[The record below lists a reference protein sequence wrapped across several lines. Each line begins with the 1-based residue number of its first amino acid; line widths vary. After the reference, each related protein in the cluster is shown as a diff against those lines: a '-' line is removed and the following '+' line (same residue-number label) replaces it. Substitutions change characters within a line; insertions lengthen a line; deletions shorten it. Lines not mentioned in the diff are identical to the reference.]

1 MPLWSSCMLSWAK
14 VEKVVKP
21 PHTPVVS
28 SRHRLL
34 FSEPFLANSAN
45 NTPKTKQPTTLTASV
60 PHGNS
65 CPQAFF
71 ITVEI

>member
-28 SRHRLL
+28 SMHRLL
-34 FSEPFLANSAN
+34 FVEPFLANRAN

-60 PHGNS
+60 PHGNPG
-65 CPQAFF
+65 PQVFF